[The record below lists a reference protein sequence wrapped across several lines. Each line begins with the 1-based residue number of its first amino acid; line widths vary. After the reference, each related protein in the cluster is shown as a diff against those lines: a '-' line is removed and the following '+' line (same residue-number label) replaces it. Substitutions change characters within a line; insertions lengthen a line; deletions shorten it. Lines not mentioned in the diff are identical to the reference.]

1 MSCAGC
7 EYAKVYGG
15 KCKLHG
21 HRTLSDAKAE
31 AAAHILDRALADAR
45 AVEHD
50 IRLSRIDVRNLVE
63 LTAEWN
69 ADRAAH
75 NYGPP
80 ITLEG
85 ALSRL
90 LQTTRDM
97 VTRKVE

>member
-1 MSCAGC
+1 MSRRLPCTCGYCVGDEPDCPVHGNSASP
-7 EYAKVYGG
+7 ADIAPV
-15 KCKLHG
+15 LH
-21 HRTLSDAKAE
+21 
-31 AAAHILDRALADAR
+31 RALAESR

-50 IRLSRIDVRNLVE
+50 IRLSRVDVRNLVE

-97 VTRKVE
+97 VARKVT